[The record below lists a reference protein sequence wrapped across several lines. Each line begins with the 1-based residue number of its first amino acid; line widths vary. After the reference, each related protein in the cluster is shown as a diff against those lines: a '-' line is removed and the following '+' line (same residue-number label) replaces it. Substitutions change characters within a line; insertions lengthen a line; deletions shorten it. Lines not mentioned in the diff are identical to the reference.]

1 MWRLEFEA
9 RFPPQPEIRVAN
21 LKFVTDKPSS
31 LPVPRL
37 DITLKVKHSTPK
49 MAEEAEKYD
58 LDTSALDAL
67 DKFRAE
73 KAAEEAQLLKFTQS
87 ASRKSGP
94 RSSKKSKAKDA
105 AKPLTKEEEEAE
117 EAKAE
122 AALLAEIE
130 AIADLE
136 RLNGVAPDSAD
147 SMLANLASRLETG
160 SNSGDEA
167 ATDADSN
174 ADTST
179 LDVDTF
185 RKTFGESWQLSQ
197 FWYSAKFVHELSEL
211 IFKLV
216 SSSSIPSSSDHA
228 AIKSAFEDARVG
240 FLCCPTA
247 WVGFVHEYPA
257 LKQQAFVFEVD
268 KRFHALSKTSFV
280 YYNLH
285 EPETIPAELLGT
297 FDVLVAD
304 PPFLNV
310 DTQTKVATTAKL
322 LAKPDAK
329 ILLCTGESI
338 ADEATKLY
346 GEPHLQKLDLVVEHH
361 GLANAFGIWGRT

>member
-1 MWRLEFEA
+1 
-9 RFPPQPEIRVAN
+9 
-21 LKFVTDKPSS
+21 
-31 LPVPRL
+31 
-37 DITLKVKHSTPK
+37 

-87 ASRKSGP
+87 ASRKSGQ

-197 FWYSAKFVHELSEL
+197 F
-211 IFKLV
+211 
-216 SSSSIPSSSDHA
+216 
-228 AIKSAFEDARVG
+228 
-240 FLCCPTA
+240 C
-247 WVGFVHEYPA
+247 
-257 LKQQAFVFEVD
+257 
-268 KRFHALSKTSFV
+268 KTSFV

-285 EPETIPAELLGT
+285 EPEAIPAELLGT